1 MHLMILKTMS
11 TDPMPT
17 SLSDA
22 QYLAET
28 AAVLVCVESHV
39 DRWLQADVI
48 DIDSAR
54 TGGLLE
60 LSFPDHSKIIIN
72 TQPPLHEL
80 WLAARSGGFHF
91 KFADGRWV
99 DTRSGVDFFATL
111 STCASEQGQRALVF
125 MSPAA

>member
-1 MHLMILKTMS
+1 MHPMILKTMA
-11 TDPMPT
+11 TDSMPP

-22 QYLAET
+22 QYFAET
-28 AAVLVCVESHV
+28 AAVLACVESHV

-54 TGGLLE
+54 TGGMLE
-60 LSFPDHSKIIIN
+60 LSFPDRSKIIIN

-91 KFADGRWV
+91 KFVDGRWT
-99 DTRSGVDFFATL
+99 DTRSGVDLFSVL

-125 MSPAA
+125 MSSAA